1 MENRGTNTENSRRA
15 LKIIAV
21 FFEVAWYLTWVAVAL
36 SIVLLIVVNVTDFRV
51 KYIHLPIQVDY
62 RNTEIAPDFGSE
74 RRSSDLVVKG
84 FSDLIVDASEA
95 PMQGFFL
102 WIPALL
108 SLGLLWIVQQ
118 VRRFLRSVR
127 KGTPFI
133 PENARILRRI
143 GYVVTLGGPVIG
155 IVTFIYGMAYQ
166 SMVDFPGATVDVPI
180 NVHPFTMFLGLVI
193 LVIAQ
198 VFDYGVKLQTEQDL
212 TV

>member
-1 MENRGTNTENSRRA
+1 MDNRQTDQNRSRRS

-36 SIVLLIVVNVTDFRV
+36 SIALLVVVNVTDFRV
-51 KYIHLPIQVDY
+51 KYIHLPMQVDY
-62 RNTEIAPDFGSE
+62 RNTEITPDFGSE
-74 RRSSDLVVKG
+74 RPSSDLVVKG

-95 PMQGFFL
+95 PMQGYFL

-118 VRRFLRSVR
+118 VRQFLRSVR

-143 GYVVTLGGPVIG
+143 GYVVTLGGPIIG
-155 IVTFIYGMAYQ
+155 ILTFIYGMAYQ
-166 SMVDFPGATVDVPI
+166 SMVDFPGADVTVPM
-180 NVHPFTMFLGLVI
+180 NVYPFVMFLGLVI

-198 VFDYGVKLQTEQDL
+198 VFDYGVKLQAEQDL